1 MSWTRIAAILR
12 KDLVVVAR
20 NRGVYVPLLVTP
32 LLLLFVLPG
41 FLILGPQLL
50 SGAAES
56 LPTDPGGALSGLVP
70 ALEGTADGAPPVW
83 ERVVL
88 EYLTAPL
95 FLLVPLVAATV
106 LAADSFAGERER
118 RTLEGLLHSPTTDRE
133 LFVGKLLVALI
144 PAMSLA
150 LVAFAAYAVYANVLG
165 AGAVGGLFFPTPV
178 WLLLVFWVAPGL
190 STLGLG
196 LMVVVSSRVRSL
208 QAAHQI
214 GSLVIM
220 PFVLVVIAQVSG
232 SLFFDAATVLV
243 LGSLVWIAAAV
254 MLLTGIRLFD
264 RDRVATRL

>member
-1 MSWTRIAAILR
+1 MRWTRIAAIVR

-20 NRGVYVPLLVTP
+20 NRGVLLPLLVTP
-32 LLLLFVLPG
+32 IILLFLLPG
-41 FLILGPQLL
+41 FLVLGPQLL

-70 ALEGTADGAPPVW
+70 ALEGTGGGAPPVW
-83 ERVVL
+83 EQVVL

-144 PAMSLA
+144 PALSLA
-150 LVAFAAYAVYANVLG
+150 LVAFAAYSVFANVLG
-165 AGAVGGLFFPTPV
+165 AGAVGGIFFPTPA
-178 WLLLVFWVAPGL
+178 WLLLAFWVAPGL
-190 STLGLG
+190 AALGLG

-220 PFVLVVIAQVSG
+220 PFVLVIIAQVSG
-232 SLFFDAATVLV
+232 SLFFDTATVV
-243 LGSLVWIAAAV
+243 TLGSVVWIAAALMV
-254 MLLTGIRLFD
+254 LFGISRFD